1 MSLIFTAPG
10 TDARENLALDEFFLN
25 ALPPGQI
32 LLYFYI
38 NRPSVIIGRNQNPY
52 LECDISRLKRD
63 GVILARRVSGGG
75 AVYHDGGNLNFS
87 FLAHESVH
95 DEVRQTQVILDALK
109 SMGVEADVTGRND
122 ICLDGLKISGNAFAK
137 RGINH
142 MRHGTLLVDA
152 DLGVFSNYLTPSPL
166 KLEAKG
172 IKSVRSRVGNLKE
185 KVPGITVG
193 GLKDA
198 IIREFEEAYGKA
210 EDVSLISGHEDE
222 VSELLKKHFS
232 EEWIYGQTPAYDAQL
247 ETRLSW
253 GLARL
258 CFKVKEGRITDFSL
272 FTDSLD
278 TEVADRIKPLLMNIP
293 FGRES
298 MVSALDEGDEN
309 ARELARA
316 LEEMSF

>member
-38 NRPSVIIGRNQNPY
+38 NRPSVIIGRNQNPF
-52 LECDISRLKRD
+52 LECDVSRMKRD

-75 AVYHDGGNLNFS
+75 AVYHDEGNLNYS
-87 FLAHESVH
+87 FLAHESVY
-95 DEVRQTQVILDALK
+95 DELRQTKMILDALK
-109 SMGVEADVTGRND
+109 KLGLEAEVTGRND

-137 RGINH
+137 RGSNR

-152 DLGVFSNYLTPSPL
+152 DLSVFSNYLTPSPL

-185 KVPGITVG
+185 KAPDITLC
-193 GLKDA
+193 GLKEA
-198 IIREFEEAYGKA
+198 IVREFEAVYGKA
-210 EDVSLISGHEDE
+210 EDVSLFAGHEDE
-222 VSELLKKHFS
+222 VSELIKKHFS
-232 EEWIYGQTPAYDAQL
+232 EEWLYGQTPAYDAQL
-247 ETRLSW
+247 EARLSW

-258 CFKVKEGRITDFSL
+258 CFKVKEGRITDFGL

-278 TEVADRIKPLLMNIP
+278 TEIAVRIQNMLKGRP
-293 FGRES
+293 FGRDS
-298 MVSALDEGDEN
+298 IVSALNEGDEN

-316 LEEMSF
+316 LSEMAF

>member
-1 MSLIFTAPG
+1 MSLIYTAPG

-32 LLYFYI
+32 LLFFYI

-75 AVYHDGGNLNFS
+75 AVYHDEGNLNYS
-87 FLAHESVH
+87 FLAHESVY
-95 DEVRQTQVILDALK
+95 DEGRQTRIILGALK
-109 SMGVEADVTGRND
+109 ALGLEAEVTGRND

-137 RGINH
+137 RGLNH

-152 DLGVFSNYLTPSPL
+152 DLSVFSKYLTPSPL

-185 KVPGITVG
+185 KAPDITVG
-193 GLKDA
+193 RLKEA
-198 IIREFEEAYGKA
+198 IIREFEAVYGKA
-210 EDVSLISGHEDE
+210 EDVSLLAGHEDE
-222 VSELLKKHFS
+222 IDSLFSKHFS
-232 EEWIYGQTPAYDAQL
+232 EEWLYGQTPAYDAQL

-258 CFKVKEGRITDFSL
+258 CFKVKEGRITDFGL

-278 TEVADRIKPLLMNIP
+278 TEVAERIYPLLINKP
-293 FGRES
+293 FGRDAV
-298 MVSALDEGDEN
+298 VSALAEGDEN

-316 LEEMSF
+316 LSEMAF

>member
-10 TDARENLALDEFFLN
+10 TDARENIALDEFFLN

-52 LECDISRLKRD
+52 MECDISRLKQD

-75 AVYHDGGNLNFS
+75 AVYHDEGNLNYS
-87 FLAHESVH
+87 FLAHESVY
-95 DEVRQTQVILDALK
+95 DEGRQTRIILDALK
-109 SMGVEADVTGRND
+109 ALGLEAEVTGRND

-137 RGINH
+137 RCANH

-152 DLGVFSNYLTPSPL
+152 DLSVFSNYLTPSRL

-185 KVPGITVG
+185 KAPGITVG
-193 GLKDA
+193 GLKEA
-198 IIREFEEAYGKA
+198 IIREFEAAYGKA
-210 EDVSLISGHEDE
+210 EGVSLFAGHEDE
-222 VSELLKKHFS
+222 VSGLFRKHFS
-232 EEWIYGQTPAYDAQL
+232 EEWLYGQTPAYDAQL

-258 CFKVKEGRITDFSL
+258 CFKVKEGRITDFGL

-278 TEVADRIKPLLMNIP
+278 TEVADRICPLLMNKP
-293 FGRES
+293 FSKEAI
-298 MVSALDEGDEN
+298 VSSLGEGDEN

-316 LEEMSF
+316 LSEMAF